1 MSQTALHQLQAVGR
15 IHSPYKEKFSVP
27 RQPGLVTAGEARLQL
42 LPPFDDP
49 LTLEGITQFSHL
61 WLLFVF
67 HECLEQG
74 WQPRVRPPR
83 LGGNQKVGVF
93 ATRSPFRPNGLGL
106 SVVRLLGVT
115 QAADGLWLELE
126 GVDLVDG
133 TPIVDIKPYVPFAD
147 SLPAADGGFAP
158 APPATREVSFTPEA
172 QAQLAQA
179 RAQHPTLETFL
190 VQVLGQ
196 DPRPA
201 YKQQAE
207 DAREY
212 GVHLYDYNVRWQV
225 QAGRIQV
232 LAIDPWQQS
241 PDKTIEVTE

>member
-1 MSQTALHQLQAVGR
+1 MSQTDLPQLQAVGR
-15 IHSPYKEKFSVP
+15 IHSPYQEKFSVP
-27 RQPGLVTAGEARLQL
+27 RQPGLVTAARSRLQL

-61 WLLFVF
+61 WLIFVF
-67 HECLEQG
+67 HECLAQG

-115 QAADGLWLELE
+115 QDAEGLWLELE
-126 GVDLVDG
+126 GADLVDG
-133 TPIVDIKPYVPFAD
+133 TPVVDIKPYVPFAD
-147 SLPAADGGFAP
+147 SLPQADGGFAP
-158 APPATREVSFTPEA
+158 APPATREVIFTPAA
-172 QAQLAQA
+172 QVQLAQA
-179 RAQHPTLETFL
+179 RDRYPELKPFL
-190 VQVLGQ
+190 IQVLSQ

-201 YKQQAE
+201 YKQLAE
-207 DAREY
+207 DPKEY

-225 QAGRIQV
+225 QDGRIQV
-232 LAIDPWQQS
+232 LAIDPR
-241 PDKTIEVTE
+241 PGPPAPA